1 MICGLLG
8 LFLISFK
15 SPDIVGRVSPVRGTN
30 GSASTSEADS
40 SGPVMAKNS
49 STSQNPT
56 DAAGT
61 IASGNKSEG
70 ALAVIKN
77 RPAYLGGDAAGATVK
92 IGGQVYH
99 LQPNQQGDFGHINIK
114 ANTRAAVTI
123 SYPDL
128 APASPLLIESEDGG
142 TVQTTAKKGAVTAT
156 GQLDSASQIA
166 FNFDSGEQEGIYRVT
181 LRQGADLK
189 QIDFWVGPELPVAT
203 R

>member
-1 MICGLLG
+1 M
-8 LFLISFK
+8 
-15 SPDIVGRVSPVRGTN
+15 
-30 GSASTSEADS
+30 
-40 SGPVMAKNS
+40 
-49 STSQNPT
+49 
-56 DAAGT
+56 
-61 IASGNKSEG
+61 
-70 ALAVIKN
+70 
-77 RPAYLGGDAAGATVK
+77 VK

-99 LQPNQQGDFGHINIK
+99 LQPNQQGDFGHINIG
-114 ANTRAAVTI
+114 ADTRAIVTV

-166 FNFDSGEQEGIYRVT
+166 FNFESGEQECIYRVT